1 MHAEC
6 IRPICRRSQF
16 ATVWRFEQGER
27 PSALGQTGVIS
38 MSALGQKQTCAMQT
52 AMSALTPK
60 ADITGKFATLGS
72 GYLNARRNATA
83 AKLMTST
90 VRSITSIEPSP
101 LSGEKP
107 TCRSIKS
114 MGAAL
119 LRSTQSSSVP
129 QTAIIEPKAISTRII
144 SYHYDGMISPTP
156 VSRLLVIKW
165 TRPAAYKSNGD
176 RQHGRSPNI
185 Y

>member
-1 MHAEC
+1 MQSHAGHGGSVMAFWKGAGRNLEY
-6 IRPICRRSQF
+6 Q
-16 ATVWRFEQGER
+16 A
-27 PSALGQTGVIS
+27 

-60 ADITGKFATLGS
+60 ADIAGKFATLGS

-119 LRSTQSSSVP
+119 LRSTQSSNVP
-129 QTAIIEPKAISTRII
+129 QTAIIEPKAISPPRAGSI
-144 SYHYDGMISPTP
+144 
-156 VSRLLVIKW
+156 
-165 TRPAAYKSNGD
+165 
-176 RQHGRSPNI
+176 
-185 Y
+185 